1 MRSVAKLVC
10 AALAAVSIAGC
21 AGDGSGG
28 LPDAQLMIRNAAAAT
43 KDVRS
48 AHILLTVD
56 GDGLAVESVD
66 ADVTRKPPAAQGIAI
81 RKPGGQ
87 RVEFAESNG
96 TLFVVGPGGKYL
108 PAPPQIASTVPS
120 PSRML
125 DPDRGLG
132 HTLSQIRDAAT
143 QSKEDVGGVEAF
155 KIVGTV
161 PEAVL
166 AELIPTA
173 ASDATFTVW
182 LRVRAPHAPLQ
193 TNLQFTG
200 QDGQSATVAVKVTDV
215 NKPIS
220 ITPPA

>member
-1 MRSVAKLVC
+1 MRSGLGFTCVVL
-10 AALAAVSIAGC
+10 AALSIVGC

-66 ADVTRKPPAAQGIAI
+66 ADVTRKPPAAHGIAV

-87 RVEFAESNG
+87 RVEFGESNG
-96 TLFVVGPGGKYL
+96 TLFVAGPSGKYV
-108 PAPPQIASTVPS
+108 PAPPQIAATVPS

-125 DPDRGLG
+125 DPERGLG
-132 HTLSQIRDAAT
+132 HTLGQIRDAT
-143 QSKEDVGGVEAF
+143 TLGKEAVGGVEAF

-161 PEAVL
+161 PEDVL
-166 AELIPTA
+166 AGLIPTA
-173 ASDATFTVW
+173 TSDATFTVW

-200 QDGQSATVAVKVTDV
+200 QDGQTATLTVKVTDV
-215 NKPIS
+215 NEPIT

>member
-1 MRSVAKLVC
+1 MRSVAKLTC
-10 AALAAVSIAGC
+10 AVFAVLSVAGC
-21 AGDGSGG
+21 TGDGSGG

-48 AHILLTVD
+48 AHILLTAD
-56 GDGLAVESVD
+56 GDGLAVQSVD
-66 ADVTRKPPAAQGIAI
+66 ADVTRKPPAAQGIAV

-96 TLFVVGPGGKYL
+96 MLFVVGPSGKYVA
-108 PAPPQIASTVPS
+108 APPQIASTVPS
-120 PSRML
+120 PARML
-125 DPDRGLG
+125 DPERGLG
-132 HTLSQIRDAAT
+132 HMLSQIHDATT
-143 QSKEDVGGVEAF
+143 QGKEDIAGVAAF
-155 KIVGTV
+155 KIVGLV
-161 PEAVL
+161 PEDVL

-173 ASDATFTVW
+173 NSDATFTVW

-193 TNLQFTG
+193 TNLKFTG
-200 QDGQSATVAVKVTDV
+200 QEGKPVTVAVQVTNV